1 MIFQGIIPAI
11 LIVIMQNCINL
22 LQKSN
27 VKLINIFSLLLM
39 YIGLNILNSI
49 ISHSYQFYSF
59 KFNLNF
65 TKNINI
71 KSLEKID
78 ELSVEKFENSEV
90 YDLIDKAQMQ
100 GATDILTYVS
110 QIFSIFKELI
120 TMISIGTILVKFE
133 WWIIFLVLLIPVIQ
147 CISTIYI
154 DKKWYIRRKENIGFE
169 RQKWYINFLMLKGHA
184 IKEIKIFELTNYF
197 IEKYKKI
204 SENIIHGDIKLQKL
218 NINIMIFLECV
229 DWFLNGFIYIFLFIK
244 GLKKSLLIGDI
255 MAYIDGIEKIK
266 TSSQGI
272 FYSIESIVEQSLYL
286 DILFNFFEIKG
297 ETNEGKIKI
306 SDIESIEFINVSYKY
321 NDDRYALKNINFKLS
336 NNENIAIVGEN
347 GSGKTTLIKLILGL
361 YKNYEGE
368 ILINDINLKKID
380 IIDYRKKVSCIF
392 QDYVKYEMS
401 IRENIGFGD
410 VNKMYDDDYITEQV
424 DKVQLNSVIKNNQYL
439 DMNLGSWFGKVELS
453 GGEWQRVAVARMF
466 MKDAKLVV
474 LDEPDSSLDIKKQ
487 NELIKIYKKE
497 MENKISIYVSHKIEY
512 VNLVADN
519 IYVLSDGYIIE
530 KGTHSSLVEKHGEYF
545 EMLEKS
551 KYKYI

>member
-1 MIFQGIIPAI
+1 MKKILSCLKNSIHLICKYSKLYLLITLVCMIFQGIIPAI

-204 SENIIHGDIKLQKL
+204 SEDIIHGDIKLQKL

-244 GLKKSLLIGDI
+244 GFKKSLLIGDI
-255 MAYIDGIEKIK
+255 IAYIDGIEKIK

-321 NDDRYALKNINFKLS
+321 NDDRYVLKDINFKLS
-336 NNENIAIVGEN
+336 NNEKIAIVGEN

-361 YKNYEGE
+361 YKNYEGK
-368 ILINDINLKKID
+368 ILINNINLKEID

-410 VNKMYDDDYITEQV
+410 VNKMYDDDYISEQV

-439 DMNLGSWFGKVELS
+439 D
-453 GGEWQRVAVARMF
+453 
-466 MKDAKLVV
+466 
-474 LDEPDSSLDIKKQ
+474 
-487 NELIKIYKKE
+487 
-497 MENKISIYVSHKIEY
+497 
-512 VNLVADN
+512 
-519 IYVLSDGYIIE
+519 
-530 KGTHSSLVEKHGEYF
+530 
-545 EMLEKS
+545 
-551 KYKYI
+551 

>member
-1 MIFQGIIPAI
+1 MIFQGIIPTI

-197 IEKYKKI
+197 IGKYKKI
-204 SENIIHGDIKLQKL
+204 SEDIIYGDIKLQKL

-255 MAYIDGIEKIK
+255 IAYIDGIEKIK

-321 NDDRYALKNINFKLS
+321 NDDRYALKDINFKLS
-336 NNENIAIVGEN
+336 NNEKIAIVGEN

-361 YKNYEGE
+361 YKNYEGK
-368 ILINDINLKKID
+368 ILINNINLKEID

-410 VNKMYDDDYITEQV
+410 VNKMYDDDYISEQV

-497 MENKISIYVSHKIEY
+497 MKNKISIYVSHKIEY
-512 VNLVADN
+512 VNLVSDT
-519 IYVLSDGYIIE
+519 IYVLSNGHIIE
-530 KGTHSSLVEKHGEYF
+530 KGTHSSLVKNQGEYF
-545 EMLEKS
+545 ELLEKS
-551 KYKYI
+551 KCKYM

>member
-197 IEKYKKI
+197 IGKYKKI
-204 SENIIHGDIKLQKL
+204 SEDIIYGDIKLQKL

-255 MAYIDGIEKIK
+255 IAYIDGIEKIK

-321 NDDRYALKNINFKLS
+321 NDDRYALKDINFKLS
-336 NNENIAIVGEN
+336 NNEKIAIVGEN

-361 YKNYEGE
+361 YKNYEGK
-368 ILINDINLKKID
+368 ILINNINLKEID

-410 VNKMYDDDYITEQV
+410 VNKMYDDDYISEQV

-497 MENKISIYVSHKIEY
+497 MKNKISIYVSHKIEY
-512 VNLVADN
+512 VNLVSDT
-519 IYVLSDGYIIE
+519 IYVLSNGHIIE
-530 KGTHSSLVEKHGEYF
+530 KGTHSSLVKNQGEYF
-545 EMLEKS
+545 ELLEKS
-551 KYKYI
+551 KCKYM